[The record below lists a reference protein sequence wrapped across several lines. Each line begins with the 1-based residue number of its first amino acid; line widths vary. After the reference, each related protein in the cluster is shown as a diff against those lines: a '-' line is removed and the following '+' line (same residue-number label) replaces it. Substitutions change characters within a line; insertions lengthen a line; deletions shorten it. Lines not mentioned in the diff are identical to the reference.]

1 MKLSLSEFLNQ
12 CYDDEPDDVIDYIV
26 ENYDLCLKEG
36 EKLYSIWRK
45 NYIDIAGRV
54 ATLEPA
60 KQSTSY
66 NNVFIKYIR
75 KLKTMQG

>member
-12 CYDDEPDDVIDYIV
+12 CYDMESDEAIDYMV

-45 NYIDIAGRV
+45 NYVDIAGRV
-54 ATLEPA
+54 ATLKPA
-60 KQSTSY
+60 QQSTSY